1 MISQL
6 IDRDAV
12 FPHNFA
18 MMKPRILVFLAFM
31 LTLVSTAG
39 QAGGASLA
47 GSEWGLGDGD
57 DRFVQF
63 GADGKVSGHAGCNRF
78 FTSYRQNGTK
88 LKFAGIAT
96 TRKLC
101 SATAMKQEREW
112 VGLLKRV
119 RAIEMTHLKLVL
131 YGSKRTRLATLKRRD
146 FD

>member
-1 MISQL
+1 MISEL

-12 FPHNFA
+12 FTHSFV
-18 MMKPRILVFLAFM
+18 MTKPCVLVFLAFM
-31 LTLVSTAG
+31 LTLVSASS
-39 QAGGASLA
+39 QAGGGTLA

-78 FTSYRQNGTK
+78 FTSYQQNGTK
-88 LKFAGIAT
+88 LKIAGIAT

-101 SATAMKQEREW
+101 SSDAMKREKEW
-112 VGLLKRV
+112 LGLLQRV
-119 RAIEMTHLKLVL
+119 RAIELTHLKLVL

-146 FD
+146 LD

>member
-1 MISQL
+1 MISEL
-6 IDRDAV
+6 IDRSAV
-12 FPHNFA
+12 FTHNFE
-18 MMKPRILVFLAFM
+18 MTKPRLLVFFTSM
-31 LTLVSTAG
+31 LIFASATG
-39 QAGGASLA
+39 QAGVALLA

-78 FTSYRQNGTK
+78 FTSYEQNGSK
-88 LKFAGIAT
+88 LKIAGIAA

-101 SATAMKQEREW
+101 GDAAMKQEREW
-112 VGLLKRV
+112 LDLLKRV

-131 YGSKRTRLATLKRRD
+131 YGAKRTRLAVLKRRD

>member
-1 MISQL
+1 MILEL

-12 FPHNFA
+12 FTHNFV
-18 MMKPRILVFLAFM
+18 MIKPRVLVFLACM
-31 LTLVSTAG
+31 LIFASATSK
-39 QAGGASLA
+39 AGGGSLA

-63 GADGKVSGHAGCNRF
+63 EADGKVSGHAGCNRF
-78 FTSYRQNGTK
+78 FTSYEQYGSK
-88 LKFAGIAT
+88 LKIAGIAT

-101 SATAMKQEREW
+101 SEAAMKQEREW
-112 VGLLKRV
+112 LRLLNRV
-119 RAIEMTHLKLVL
+119 RAIELTHLKLIL

>member
-12 FPHNFA
+12 FTHNFV
-18 MMKPRILVFLAFM
+18 MTKPRFLVFLAFM
-31 LTLVSTAG
+31 LIFASSTG
-39 QAGGASLA
+39 QAGGGSLA

-63 GADGKVSGHAGCNRF
+63 GADGRVSGHAGCNRF
-78 FTSYRQNGTK
+78 FTSYQQNGTK
-88 LKFAGIAT
+88 LKIAGIAT

-101 SATAMKQEREW
+101 SAAAMKREKEW
-112 VGLLKRV
+112 LGLLKRV
-119 RAIEMTHLKLVL
+119 RAIELTHLKLVL

>member
-1 MISQL
+1 MILQL

-12 FPHNFA
+12 FTHNL
-18 MMKPRILVFLAFM
+18 MMTKPRVLVFLAFM
-31 LTLVSTAG
+31 LIFAASAG
-39 QAGGASLA
+39 HAGGGSIA

-78 FTSYRQNGTK
+78 FTSYEQTGVK
-88 LKFAGIAT
+88 LKIAGIAT

-101 SATAMKQEREW
+101 SDDVMLREKEW
-112 VGLLKRV
+112 LRLLKRV
-119 RAIEMTHLKLVL
+119 RAIDLTHLKLTL
-131 YGSKRTRLATLKRRD
+131 YGSNRTRLATLKRRD